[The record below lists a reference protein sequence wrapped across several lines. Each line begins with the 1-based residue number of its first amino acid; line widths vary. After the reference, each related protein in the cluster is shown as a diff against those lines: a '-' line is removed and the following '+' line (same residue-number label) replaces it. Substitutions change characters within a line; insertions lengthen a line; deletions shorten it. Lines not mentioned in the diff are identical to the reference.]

1 MTLEEI
7 KKQEEMYV
15 MHTYNRFPIA
25 LECGKGAVLW
35 DSEGRFY
42 IDMTSGIGVN
52 SLGHQNK
59 ALLAAVN
66 GQRKS
71 CCTPAT
77 STTQS
82 RWYGRPGA

>member
-25 LECGKGAVLW
+25 LERGKGAVLW
-35 DSEGRFY
+35 DSEGRSY

-52 SLGHQNK
+52 SLGHQK
-59 ALLAAVN
+59 
-66 GQRKS
+66 
-71 CCTPAT
+71 
-77 STTQS
+77 
-82 RWYGRPGA
+82 